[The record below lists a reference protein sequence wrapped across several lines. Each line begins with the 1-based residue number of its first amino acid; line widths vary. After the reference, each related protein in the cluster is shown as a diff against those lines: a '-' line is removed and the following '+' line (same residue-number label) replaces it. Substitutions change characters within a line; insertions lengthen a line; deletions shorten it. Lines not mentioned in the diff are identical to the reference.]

1 MHFLTSL
8 CRAYHDI
15 SSNRACSL
23 TCARHVAVAYFKAA
37 LSASDIG
44 AAPAGVGINA
54 LLQTRTVAT
63 MPT

>member
-1 MHFLTSL
+1 V
-8 CRAYHDI
+8 
-15 SSNRACSL
+15 AC
-23 TCARHVAVAYFKAA
+23 FKAA

-63 MPT
+63 MPTENAVTN